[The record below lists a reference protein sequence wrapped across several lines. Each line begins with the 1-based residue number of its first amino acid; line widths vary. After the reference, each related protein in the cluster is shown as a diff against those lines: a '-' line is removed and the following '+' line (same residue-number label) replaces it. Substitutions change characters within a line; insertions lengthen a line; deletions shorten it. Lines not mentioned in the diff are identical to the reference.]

1 VKLVLQTIDNDGRLK
16 LVPEFLTTPWRI
28 CVVDSSDDAAFAHA
42 LQDADALVS
51 MAWTASYPA
60 APKLKLLQLPGAG
73 TDAIAFEHVPNT
85 AAVCNAFEHEIG
97 ISEYVVG
104 AMLEWVIGFR
114 TLDARFRQGDWTGSY
129 VCGPIHRELFGK
141 TLGIVGYGHIGREV
155 AKRAKAFGMRILA
168 CGREARAGDEYCEYV
183 SEETKLNELL
193 GASDFVLIAI
203 PLNDH
208 TRDYINAARLKAL
221 KPGAVI
227 INVARG
233 AVIEEAALYAALKSR
248 AIGGA
253 ILDVWYRYPQQGQ
266 NRGPAPWNHPFHELD
281 NVMLTPHASGW
292 TDGLMPRRSRV
303 VAENLNRLAR
313 GEPFINLVRAPR
325 AP

>member
-1 VKLVLQTIDNDGRLK
+1 
-16 LVPEFLTTPWRI
+16 W
-28 CVVDSSDDAAFAHA
+28 S
-42 LQDADALVS
+42 
-51 MAWTASYPA
+51 
-60 APKLKLLQLPGAG
+60 
-73 TDAIAFEHVPNT
+73 
-85 AAVCNAFEHEIG
+85 
-97 ISEYVVG
+97 
-104 AMLEWVIGFR
+104 
-114 TLDARFRQGDWTGSY
+114 GSY

-141 TLGIVGYGHIGREV
+141 TLGIIGYGHIGREV

-183 SEETKLNELL
+183 SAEAKLDEML
-193 GASDFVLIAI
+193 GASDFVLVAI

-208 TRDYINAARLKAL
+208 TRDYVNVARLKAM
-221 KPGAVI
+221 KPSAVI

-248 AIGGA
+248 SIGGA
-253 ILDVWYRYPQQGQ
+253 ILDVWYRYPQQGH
-266 NRGPAPWNHPFHELD
+266 NRGPVPWNHPFHELD

-313 GEPFINLVRAPR
+313 GEPLINLVRAPR
-325 AP
+325 ALKENR